1 MTTLKNQIDYIEIFG
16 LDYLWKRI
24 DQKDI
29 SIDGNHITVTYKDDY
44 KMEDYHV
51 TIHGETQFISELTV
65 SIIAKIQ
72 LYGSYRNKNK
82 FVKSHVTDMDITSIT
97 IKECSNEQLL
107 EHYRTELEKEI
118 EYDLLDE
125 FNEYTIDVAVH
136 VKEN

>member
-72 LYGSYRNKNK
+72 LYGSYRNENK

-107 EHYRTELEKEI
+107 ARYRTELEKEI

>member
-51 TIHGETQFISELTV
+51 TIHGETQFISELTI

-72 LYGSYRNKNK
+72 LYSSYHNDNK
-82 FVKSHVTDMDITSIT
+82 FIKSHVTDMDITSVT
-97 IKECSNEQLL
+97 IKECSNEPLL
-107 EHYRTELEKEI
+107 ERYKNELEREV
-118 EYDLLDE
+118 EYDLMDE

-136 VKEN
+136 LKNT

>member
-51 TIHGETQFISELTV
+51 TIHGETQFISELTI

-72 LYGSYRNKNK
+72 LYGSYHNDNK
-82 FVKSHVTDMDITSIT
+82 FIKSHVTDMDITSVT
-97 IKECSNEQLL
+97 IKECSNEPLL
-107 EHYRTELEKEI
+107 ERYKNELEREV
-118 EYDLLDE
+118 EYDLMDE

-136 VKEN
+136 LKNT

>member
-1 MTTLKNQIDYIEIFG
+1 
-16 LDYLWKRI
+16 
-24 DQKDI
+24 
-29 SIDGNHITVTYKDDY
+29 
-44 KMEDYHV
+44 MEDYHV

-72 LYGSYRNKNK
+72 LYGSYRNENK

-107 EHYRTELEKEI
+107 ERYRTELEKEI

>member
-72 LYGSYRNKNK
+72 LYGSYRNENK

-107 EHYRTELEKEI
+107 ERYRTELEKEI